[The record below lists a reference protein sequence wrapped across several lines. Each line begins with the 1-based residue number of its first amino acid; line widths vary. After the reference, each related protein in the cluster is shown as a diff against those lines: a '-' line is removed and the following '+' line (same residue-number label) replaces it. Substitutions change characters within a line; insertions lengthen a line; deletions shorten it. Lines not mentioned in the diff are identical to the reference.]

1 MKKEHEVFSTAK
13 VCMDCFKSK
22 YDKATAKKK
31 QRFESLNKNFVPG
44 SPMFVQERDKIT
56 PEYEKEVESAR
67 DEALKAFE
75 DALEK
80 LIACERA
87 HATVISNETTK
98 LMSVLDCLK
107 DSPVSVD
114 EYNALVEVHGNKTYW
129 ADRFFEKIAEKNNIF
144 ETGVQPSLSA
154 KLEILNE
161 LAENTRQF
169 LNEYD
174 GEKKNFI
181 ITSSDKYVF
190 HLEER
195 YTNGYSGVRM
205 SDTETAKRLVN
216 KALSA
221 GDSLERSCALAN
233 MLRTSKPDMQYE
245 ILSLLAESGHPAL
258 SDPTMNL
265 IGVKEIVDRFR
276 KENLRDIK
284 AADSAMKKMDGA
296 KSHQDCMGI
305 IWDNLGNRYFRK
317 QLEEKIAATNDEKLK
332 DSYETALEVKREQ
345 ESGVNKGE

>member
-1 MKKEHEVFSTAK
+1 M
-13 VCMDCFKSK
+13 
-22 YDKATAKKK
+22 
-31 QRFESLNKNFVPG
+31 
-44 SPMFVQERDKIT
+44 
-56 PEYEKEVESAR
+56 
-67 DEALKAFE
+67 
-75 DALEK
+75 
-80 LIACERA
+80 
-87 HATVISNETTK
+87 
-98 LMSVLDCLK
+98 
-107 DSPVSVD
+107 
-114 EYNALVEVHGNKTYW
+114 
-129 ADRFFEKIAEKNNIF
+129 
-144 ETGVQPSLSA
+144 
-154 KLEILNE
+154 
-161 LAENTRQF
+161 
-169 LNEYD
+169 
-174 GEKKNFI
+174 
-181 ITSSDKYVF
+181 
-190 HLEER
+190 EER

-345 ESGVNKGE
+345 ESGANKGE